1 VWSSGSTAHYDV
13 ARINF
18 SSTGGVGTLAR
29 GGTNYSQFPAYFPA
43 SGSFTGYMHEVRTWH
58 DVALQNDDLFDHTRN
73 FESVSFQNST
83 GSVNTV
89 GITNKA
95 NYSSLSAHYKLR
107 ENVVLAGQ
115 YNYIVDSTTAG
126 NTAHPINFGSA
137 TGKRYVVMPN
147 MEKIVKWSPV
157 ALSPTDN
164 EIRTEDLAD
173 KIVDTGYVSYGIPV
187 IDPVNRSIKNF
198 EQDLNIFDLLGDP
211 EDLYRKSY
219 TGPFAQKWHDITA
232 QMGLAPSA
240 TFATQS
246 STSWNRIRSGGG
258 VLGSS
263 VSGASG
269 DTTSITDLNAFIKA
283 SDNFNDVFGGMFAFI
298 RQFIPA
304 RSQTLGEGIII
315 ENHLLERP
323 KMKRTFGLRESTGTG
338 YVGAPTMSGDRGVIS
353 YDEGKT
359 PNNQVPSLIDITVTA
374 FTVNNH
380 YNPANLSTQGSNSA
394 NDSTLIASAA
404 TTADFQG
411 YQYHNGVQEFLD
423 NSVTTVRNVSSL
435 SVNSST
441 NVPRFLPTRIGRA
454 LPLTIKPSA
463 AAASVVELTTD
474 ALLISPTA
482 TPMSANIRAVINGS
496 VRMLARGNVFKTEM
510 PALRFDFPASGNGDN
525 YFEATVGN
533 IAEGRGRTIKE
544 KDVSFTTNLETGNVE
559 FELRLSDGVRSLTGA
574 NKPATDPL
582 VYRTSQTIV
591 DETASGSIGIV
602 PIRITNL
609 FNNETTIF
617 RVAINSD
624 STKDTELIRQIQE
637 QGGTTLQS

>member
-1 VWSSGSTAHYDV
+1 
-13 ARINF
+13 
-18 SSTGGVGTLAR
+18 
-29 GGTNYSQFPAYFPA
+29 
-43 SGSFTGYMHEVRTWH
+43 
-58 DVALQNDDLFDHTRN
+58 
-73 FESVSFQNST
+73 
-83 GSVNTV
+83 
-89 GITNKA
+89 
-95 NYSSLSAHYKLR
+95 
-107 ENVVLAGQ
+107 
-115 YNYIVDSTTAG
+115 
-126 NTAHPINFGSA
+126 
-137 TGKRYVVMPN
+137 MPN

-164 EIRTEDLAD
+164 GIRTEDLAD

-359 PNNQVPSLIDITVTA
+359 PNNQVPSLIDIAVTA

-380 YNPANLSTQGSNSA
+380 YSPANLSTQGSNSA

-411 YQYHNGVQEFLD
+411 YQYQDGVQEFLD

-435 SVNSST
+435 SVQSST

-463 AAASVVELTTD
+463 AALATVELTTD

-482 TPMSANIRAVINGS
+482 APISANIGAVIKGS
-496 VRMLARGNVFKTEM
+496 ARMLARGNTFKTEM

-559 FELRLSDGVRSLTGA
+559 FELRLSDGIRSLTA
-574 NKPATDPL
+574 IDVARNITHNL
-582 VYRTSQTIV
+582 VDI
-591 DETASGSIGIV
+591 TASGSIGIV

-617 RVAINSD
+617 RVGINSD
-624 STKDTELIRQIQE
+624 SAKDTELIRQIQE